1 MVLFFS
7 FFFLISRHLTDNFAD
22 HPLHKGDDPWVFTT
36 EGHPLIFPKSPK
48 RPTWKPAPLAPFVRP
63 PVCDNPRHGSITFF
77 SPTASRPD
85 TFHAAQFTRYHLLP
99 KTPPLGQS
107 PLQPSDLDIHAENSF
122 FWSPTNSTFYP
133 WTLPPHLIHPDSV
146 CAPLPGRESF
156 ELIFPSVSTTGFAG
170 DGTAGIV
177 KRVSG
182 GVMVSGS
189 MRGIRMG
196 LIKESDDLLRVTSVG
211 GTTLGKGE
219 TVFLEQG
226 LVDKGNGDAN
236 FQVIADNEFVD
247 LIIEIDDDEVDE
259 DEWEEGG
266 EGGYGYEFPDT
277 GLAGQIPLVDKSTL
291 GELLSKLGF
300 DMQISDF
307 LALVGGDSTSAIA
320 GRQKTLA
327 VDPTT
332 TASSKP
338 VIPRKK
344 QKVISAIMATG
355 VGVYPPP
362 DSPTSTSNPSQL
374 AFSTIHFSDTA
385 CSPSTVIPPTA
396 QVVFVRRG
404 ECTFLQKIRNIPDT
418 CTVKLLV
425 VIDAAQGRDDELVR
439 PLLDERV
446 DRKWGLSVIMVAGMG
461 DTAKAVRDGTVKAVG
476 VRWRWR
482 AYVKGGYVGNLVVL

>member
-1 MVLFFS
+1 
-7 FFFLISRHLTDNFAD
+7 
-22 HPLHKGDDPWVFTT
+22 
-36 EGHPLIFPKSPK
+36 
-48 RPTWKPAPLAPFVRP
+48 
-63 PVCDNPRHGSITFF
+63 
-77 SPTASRPD
+77 
-85 TFHAAQFTRYHLLP
+85 
-99 KTPPLGQS
+99 
-107 PLQPSDLDIHAENSF
+107 
-122 FWSPTNSTFYP
+122 
-133 WTLPPHLIHPDSV
+133 
-146 CAPLPGRESF
+146 
-156 ELIFPSVSTTGFAG
+156 
-170 DGTAGIV
+170 
-177 KRVSG
+177 
-182 GVMVSGS
+182 MVSGS

-219 TVFLEQG
+219 TVFLEHG
-226 LVDKGNGDAN
+226 LVDKGNSDTN

-247 LIIEIDDDEVDE
+247 LIIEVDDDEIE
-259 DEWEEGG
+259 EEWEEEEDGR
-266 EGGYGYEFPDT
+266 YGYEFPDT
-277 GLAGQIPLVDKSTL
+277 GLTGQMPIVDKSTL

-320 GRQKTLA
+320 ERQKTLA

-332 TASSKP
+332 TAPSKLI
-338 VIPRKK
+338 IPRKK

-362 DSPTSTSNPSQL
+362 DLPASASNPSQL
-374 AFSTIHFSDTA
+374 AFSTVHFSDTA
-385 CSPSTVIPPTA
+385 CSPATVIPPTA

-476 VRWRWR
+476 VRWRWK

>member
-1 MVLFFS
+1 M
-7 FFFLISRHLTDNFAD
+7 I
-22 HPLHKGDDPWVFTT
+22 
-36 EGHPLIFPKSPK
+36 
-48 RPTWKPAPLAPFVRP
+48 
-63 PVCDNPRHGSITFF
+63 
-77 SPTASRPD
+77 
-85 TFHAAQFTRYHLLP
+85 
-99 KTPPLGQS
+99 
-107 PLQPSDLDIHAENSF
+107 
-122 FWSPTNSTFYP
+122 
-133 WTLPPHLIHPDSV
+133 
-146 CAPLPGRESF
+146 
-156 ELIFPSVSTTGFAG
+156 
-170 DGTAGIV
+170 
-177 KRVSG
+177 
-182 GVMVSGS
+182 SGS

-226 LVDKGNGDAN
+226 LVDKGKGDAN
-236 FQVIADNEFVD
+236 FHVVADSEFVD
-247 LIIEIDDDEVDE
+247 LIIEIDDDEME
-259 DEWEEGG
+259 EEEG
-266 EGGYGYEFPDT
+266 EEERDGYGYEFPDN
-277 GLAGQIPLVDKSTL
+277 GLTGQIPIVDKSTL
-291 GELLSKLGF
+291 SELLSKLGF
-300 DMQISDF
+300 DMQISDL
-307 LALVGGDSTSAIA
+307 LALVGGDSTSAITE
-320 GRQKTLA
+320 RQRTLA

-338 VIPRKK
+338 INPRKK

-355 VGVYPPP
+355 IGVYPPP
-362 DSPTSTSNPSQL
+362 DSPTSTSNPLQL

-425 VIDAAQGRDDELVR
+425 VIDTAQGNDDELVR
-439 PLLDERV
+439 PLLDQKV

-461 DTAKAVRDGTVKAVG
+461 DTAKSVRDGTVKAVG